1 MEDILSYNS
10 PKDRA
15 KVYEK
20 WVLIAEYCLI
30 NKDYNDLIAIFSA
43 FNHYIITGLKLT
55 LKEVKTK
62 TNNILNKIKS
72 FCAVEGNYLK
82 IRKDMEN
89 CIKNRENFIPYLG
102 MLLRDLNFFE
112 EKSKYINEKGII
124 NFEKIEK
131 INEMFEKFF
140 KFKEKE
146 NKNIMKIKELEF
158 FNDLEDMTEEEL
170 EKIADNVE
178 PENKLQESKK
188 VKKRLTNIDIKYFDQ
203 YKEKEDDE
211 PEDLDTAFF
220 K

>member
-1 MEDILSYNS
+1 
-10 PKDRA
+10 
-15 KVYEK
+15 
-20 WVLIAEYCLI
+20 
-30 NKDYNDLIAIFSA
+30 
-43 FNHYIITGLKLT
+43 
-55 LKEVKTK
+55 
-62 TNNILNKIKS
+62 
-72 FCAVEGNYLK
+72 
-82 IRKDMEN
+82 
-89 CIKNRENFIPYLG
+89 
-102 MLLRDLNFFE
+102 
-112 EKSKYINEKGII
+112 
-124 NFEKIEK
+124 
-131 INEMFEKFF
+131 MFENFF

-203 YKEKEDDE
+203 YKEKEEDE